1 MPVLF
6 YIKKTSVR
14 YLILTIYLF
23 SVSVTL
29 LSQNEENIIIPY
41 VSKVEG
47 GYRVTAVV
55 EGNDTIPFI
64 TMPWVFINE
73 RMSFVNRKKYVEWTR
88 LKSNVKKVYPYAIL
102 AGAKLKEID
111 LALAAI
117 PNEADRKAYLKRSE
131 KELQKEFGEELKS
144 LSINQGKILMKLIDR
159 ETGRTTYAIIKDM
172 RGNFNAFMWQ
182 SLATLFGSS
191 MKQVYDL
198 NDPYDREIELAI
210 KQIEAGDF

>member
-6 YIKKTSVR
+6 YIKKISARFLLLV
-14 YLILTIYLF
+14 YLLGFPIYMF
-23 SVSVTL
+23 SQS
-29 LSQNEENIIIPY
+29 EENVIIPY
-41 VSKVEG
+41 VSKVSD
-47 GYRVTAVV
+47 GYKVTAVI
-55 EGNDTIPFI
+55 ENNDTVPYIV
-64 TMPWVFINE
+64 MPWVIINGK
-73 RMSFVNRKKYVEWTR
+73 MSFISKRKYVEWTR
-88 LKSNVKKVYPYAIL
+88 LKQNVKKVYPYAIL

-111 LALAAI
+111 LVLAKI
-117 PNEADRKAYLKRSE
+117 PNEADRKAYLKKSE

-159 ETGRTTYAIIKDM
+159 ETGKTTYAIIKDM

-198 NDPYDREIELAI
+198 NDPYDRQIELAV